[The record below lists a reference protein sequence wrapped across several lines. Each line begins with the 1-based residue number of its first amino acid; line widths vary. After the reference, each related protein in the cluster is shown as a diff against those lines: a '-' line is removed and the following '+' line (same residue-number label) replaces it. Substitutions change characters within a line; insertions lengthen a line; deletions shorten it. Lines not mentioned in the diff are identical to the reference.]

1 MATDREDLL
10 DIKQAAQFLNVSETS
25 LRRWTNDGRLVCF
38 RVGRKRE
45 RRFRRDDLLSFL
57 ETQPGQGAPELQPR
71 SVADRRDDLG
81 SHRCGL
87 YQSEQR
93 GAAQA
98 ATFLGEGLL
107 PGTVSYLVATPP
119 ARERVLAELESRA
132 LGPRRSCGVWRR
144 TIRVLRDRFYHRPPW
159 RGGGSASRRRHD
171 VVSRTRHDS
180 RRDRRLR
187 SRVRSEV
194 QARASDLLPVPLR
207 RATLL
212 EPQPSPCA
220 AGPPGHLPLSSRAV
234 AQLIPASAR
243 ASATTARTIPP
254 RISPAPTPW
263 VSENLS
269 PQYSHD
275 VNVAKSGSKQSS
287 SDARIELMK
296 R

>member
-25 LRRWTNDGRLVCF
+25 LRRWTNDGRLACY

-57 ETQPGQGAPELQPR
+57 ETQPVQGAPELQPR

-119 ARERVLAELESRA
+119 ARERVLAELESRGASLREDLQAGRLVLVDPAASGGGQYEYFETAFTTA
-132 LGPRRSCGVWRR
+132 L
-144 TIRVLRDRFYHRPPW
+144 
-159 RGGGSASRRRHD
+159 RGGAGALRLVGDMTWCLERGMTPD
-171 VVSRTRHDS
+171 EIVAFEAAY
-180 RRDRRLR
+180 DRRFGHGLPIAALCLSDVRRFSTLSLLHALR
-187 SRVRSEV
+187 GHPDTFRY
-194 QARASDLLPVPLR
+194 PV
-207 RATLL
+207 
-212 EPQPSPCA
+212 EQW
-220 AGPPGHLPLSSRAV
+220 LS
-234 AQLIPASAR
+234 
-243 ASATTARTIPP
+243 
-254 RISPAPTPW
+254 
-263 VSENLS
+263 
-269 PQYSHD
+269 
-275 VNVAKSGSKQSS
+275 
-287 SDARIELMK
+287 
-296 R
+296 